1 MTVIDVLLWAAFIVF
16 LFAAGFFAF
25 SESAYLALDRV
36 RLRHMAQA
44 GSRRAVL
51 AERLKENPRQFFGI
65 ILLGTNLAIVTIAAI
80 GSHYL
85 FFRDNVVLA
94 TLVVDAIVLIFAEVT
109 PKSLALR
116 QPTRF
121 ALKVSTGITVGIRL
135 FGWIVTGLTY
145 IPAKLFNL
153 DTSKVH
159 FGGGLITEG
168 QIKTLAGVGEEQ
180 GSIDAGEGE
189 MIGKVIDTGNKTV
202 EELMIPKVDIVFLRK
217 DDRLRDAVKVN
228 MEYGLSRFPVYGEDE
243 DDVLGFLHTKDIIGI
258 YLKGNINDKVEKH
271 IRPITFVPESKPA
284 IDLIYEL
291 KATRSHIAMVI
302 DEYGQVVGLVTLE
315 DLIEEMVGD
324 IYDESDKVTR
334 HITKVGQ
341 DKYMVNGNLDIE
353 KLGDLLGITIT
364 GEYETVAGLVMGL
377 LGRVPVKDDRVYFA
391 GWQFK
396 VGQMDKRR
404 IRTIFV
410 RKHAGGVRDKED
422 E

>member
-1 MTVIDVLLWAAFIVF
+1 MMHSNILLWAGFILF
-16 LFAAGFFAF
+16 LFAAAFFAF
-25 SESAYLALDRV
+25 SESAYVALDRV
-36 RLRHMAQA
+36 RLMQLAQA
-44 GSRRAVL
+44 GRRRAITL
-51 AERLKENPRQFFGI
+51 SQLKNNPSQFFGI
-65 ILLGTNLAIVTIAAI
+65 ILLGTNIAVVITAAI

-85 FFRDNVVLA
+85 FFRNNIPLA
-94 TLVVDAIVLIFAEVT
+94 TLVVDVIILIFAEVT

-121 ALKVSTGITVGIRL
+121 ALAVAPAIKMAIRL
-135 FGWIVTGLTY
+135 MGWAVTVFTY
-145 IPAKLFNL
+145 IPAKML
-153 DTSKVH
+153 DLDAGYALS
-159 FGGGLITEG
+159 GRSLITEG

-189 MIGKVIDTGNKTV
+189 MISKVIDTGNKTV
-202 EELMIPKVDIVFLRK
+202 QEMMIPKVDIVFLRK

-243 DDVLGFLHTKDIIGI
+243 DDVLGFLHTKDVIGI
-258 YLKGNINDKVEKH
+258 YLKGDINDKVEKH

-284 IDLIYEL
+284 IDLIFDL
-291 KATRSHIAMVI
+291 KSTQSQIAMVI

-334 HITKVGQ
+334 HITKLGD
-341 DKYMVNGNLDIE
+341 DKYMVNGSLEIE
-353 KLGDLLGITIT
+353 KLEDLLGIAIT
-364 GEYETVAGLVMGL
+364 GEYETAAGLVMGK

-404 IRTIFV
+404 IRTILI
-410 RKHAGGVRDKED
+410 RKSPDGAKGKED

>member
-1 MTVIDVLLWAAFIVF
+1 MTVTDVLLWAAFIVS
-16 LFAAGFFAF
+16 LFAAGLFAF

-36 RLRHMAQA
+36 RLKNMAQA
-44 GSRRAVL
+44 GSRRAMMT
-51 AERLKENPRQFFGI
+51 EKLKENPRQFFGI
-65 ILLGTNLAIVTIAAI
+65 ILLGTNIAIVITAAI

-85 FFRDNVVLA
+85 FLKNNVALA

-121 ALKVSTGITVGIRL
+121 AFKVAPAITVGIRL
-135 FGWIVTGLTY
+135 FSWIVTALTY
-145 IPAKLFNL
+145 IPAKVFNL
-153 DTSKVH
+153 DAGNVV
-159 FGGGLITEG
+159 FGRGLITEG

-180 GSIDAGEGE
+180 GSIDVGEGE
-189 MIGKVIDTGNKTV
+189 MISKVIDTGNKTV

-258 YLKGNINDKVEKH
+258 YLKGNISDKVEKH
-271 IRPITFVPESKPA
+271 IRPIMFVPVSKPA

-315 DLIEEMVGD
+315 DLIEEMMGD

-334 HITKVGQ
+334 HITKLG
-341 DKYMVNGNLDIE
+341 DEKYMVNGSLEIE
-353 KLGDLLGITIT
+353 KLEDLLGITIT
-364 GEYETVAGLVMGL
+364 GEYETVAGLVMGK
-377 LGRVPVKDDRVYFA
+377 LGRVPVKDDRVHFA

-404 IRTIFV
+404 IRTILIKRV
-410 RKHAGGVRDKED
+410 
-422 E
+422 